1 MKLIKTTVCVN
12 LYLDTLDMRPVN
24 EVKLSLEIFI
34 QRTMPTIN
42 HVANTAS
49 HQTQNKEQCMNY
61 FHHSLVKS
69 NNLTM
74 DHNSLVYC
82 LSFFFLVE
90 EWYISF
96 LYINASGN

>member
-1 MKLIKTTVCVN
+1 MRLIKTPIKQLCVN
-12 LYLDTLDMRPVN
+12 LYLDALDMRPVN

-49 HQTQNKEQCMNY
+49 HQTQNKTQCMSY

-74 DHNSLVYC
+74 DHNSSVYC
-82 LSFFFLVE
+82 LSFFF
-90 EWYISF
+90 
-96 LYINASGN
+96 G

>member
-1 MKLIKTTVCVN
+1 
-12 LYLDTLDMRPVN
+12 MRPVN

-42 HVANTAS
+42 HVANTTG
-49 HQTQNKEQCMNY
+49 HQTQNREPNMDN

-74 DHNSLVYC
+74 DHNSSVYC
-82 LSFFFLVE
+82 LSFFFVE
-90 EWYISF
+90 EWCISY
-96 LYINASGN
+96 LYKNASGKFKNLNNTTM